1 MRLGPEGSVSWQV
14 SIRLPDG
21 TSWGEFMSRRLL
33 AGVFLMVLQSVATAG
48 PEGIVPRASAD
59 RYRHIHAVNDGT
71 KVGAALLSPAE
82 MRKAFSFY
90 VSGSCLVIEVALYPQ
105 KGNERNV
112 SLADFSL
119 YLAGT
124 DTGVKPSPATAI
136 AAKLAQQSKSPDEV
150 IVTPYGEVGVAVDKD
165 GLHSLH
171 TEAQVEID
179 VVDGKPIPVS
189 ERDRAVAEAEL
200 TDKGLPEGK
209 VSSPV
214 AGYLY
219 FPIVLKK
226 KQSVL
231 RLEYE
236 ENGIKVV
243 LHFSD
248 KPPGRHVL
256 QEEPVVAEVGPIVP
270 D

>member
-1 MRLGPEGSVSWQV
+1 MRLGPEGGESSQV
-14 SIRLPDG
+14 SIKLPDG
-21 TSWGEFMSRRLL
+21 TFWGEFMSRRLL
-33 AGVFLMVLQSVATAG
+33 AGVFLMVLPSVATAG
-48 PEGIVPRASAD
+48 PKGIVPRVSAD
-59 RYRHIHAVNDGT
+59 RYPIHAGNDGT
-71 KVGAALLSPAE
+71 KVGAALLTPAE
-82 MRKAFSFY
+82 VRKAFSFY
-90 VSGSCLVIEVALYPQ
+90 VSGSCIVMEVALYPQ
-105 KGNERNV
+105 KDKERNV

-119 YLAGT
+119 DLAGM

-136 AAKLAQQSKSPDEV
+136 AAKLPQQSKSPDEV
-150 IVTPYGEVGVAVDKD
+150 VVTPYGEVGVAVDRD
-165 GLHSLH
+165 GLHGLH

-179 VVDGKPIPVS
+179 VLDGKPIPVG

-243 LHFSD
+243 LHFSE
-248 KPPGRHVL
+248 KPPGRHVF

>member
-1 MRLGPEGSVSWQV
+1 V
-14 SIRLPDG
+14 
-21 TSWGEFMSRRLL
+21 
-33 AGVFLMVLQSVATAG
+33 
-48 PEGIVPRASAD
+48 
-59 RYRHIHAVNDGT
+59 
-71 KVGAALLSPAE
+71 
-82 MRKAFSFY
+82 RKAFSFY

-105 KGNERNV
+105 KDRERNV

-136 AAKLAQQSKSPDEV
+136 AAKLPQQSKSPDEV
-150 IVTPYGEVGVAVDKD
+150 VVTPSAEVGVFVGKD
-165 GLHSLH
+165 GLHSGH
-171 TEAQVEID
+171 IEAEIGVD
-179 VVDGKPIPVS
+179 VLDGKPIPVS
-189 ERDRAVAEAEL
+189 EKDRAVAEAEL
-200 TDKGLPEGK
+200 TDKSLREGK

-236 ENGIKVV
+236 ENGIKVI
-243 LHFSD
+243 LNFSE

-256 QEEPVVAEVGPIVP
+256 QEEPLVAEVGPIVP

>member
-1 MRLGPEGSVSWQV
+1 
-14 SIRLPDG
+14 
-21 TSWGEFMSRRLL
+21 
-33 AGVFLMVLQSVATAG
+33 MVLPSVATAG
-48 PEGIVPRASAD
+48 PKGIVPRASAD
-59 RYRHIHAVNDGT
+59 RYPIHAGNDRT
-71 KVGAALLSPAE
+71 KIGAALLSPADVS
-82 MRKAFSFY
+82 KAFSFY

-105 KGNERNV
+105 KGEERNV

-124 DTGVKPSPATAI
+124 DTGVKPSRAVAI
-136 AAKLAQQSKSPDEV
+136 AAKLPQQSKTTDEV
-150 IVTPYGEVGVAVDKD
+150 IVAPSGGAVVGPHGGHIGAEIGVD
-165 GLHSLH
+165 
-171 TEAQVEID
+171 VF
-179 VVDGKPIPVS
+179 DGKPNPVS
-189 ERDRAVAEAEL
+189 EKDRAVVEAEL

-219 FPIVLKK
+219 FPFVVKN

-243 LHFSD
+243 LHFSE
-248 KPPGRHVL
+248 KPPRSFHEKADPC
-256 QEEPVVAEVGPIVP
+256 Q
-270 D
+270 

>member
-1 MRLGPEGSVSWQV
+1 VRLGPEGGESSQV
-14 SIRLPDG
+14 SIKLPDG
-21 TSWGEFMSRRLL
+21 TFWGEFMSRRLL
-33 AGVFLMVLQSVATAG
+33 AGVFLMVLPSVATAG
-48 PEGIVPRASAD
+48 PKGIVPRVSAD
-59 RYRHIHAVNDGT
+59 RYPIHAGNDGT
-71 KVGAALLSPAE
+71 KVGAALLTPAE
-82 MRKAFSFY
+82 VRKAFSFY

-105 KGNERNV
+105 KDEERNV
-112 SLADFSL
+112 LLADFSL
-119 YLAGT
+119 YLDGM
-124 DTGVKPSPATAI
+124 DTGVKPSRATAI
-136 AAKLAQQSKSPDEV
+136 AAKLPQQSKSPDEV
-150 IVTPYGEVGVAVDKD
+150 VVTPYGEVGVAVDRD
-165 GLHSLH
+165 GLHGLH

-179 VVDGKPIPVS
+179 VLDGKPIPVG

-243 LHFSD
+243 LHFSE